1 MTTDPSRISQAR
13 RRAGRRLGFLIHA
26 AVFAAVNLGLIATN
40 VAAAPAHPW
49 SAYPLLGWG
58 LGLLMHG
65 LATSGTFGRAYD
77 SLVERELARLP
88 AARDVQP

>member
-1 MTTDPSRISQAR
+1 MTHDTSRITQAR

-26 AVFAAVNLGLIATN
+26 AVFGAVNLGLIAIN
-40 VAAAPAHPW
+40 IAAAPAHPW

-58 LGLLMHG
+58 FGLLMHG
-65 LATSGTFGRAYD
+65 LATSGAFGRAYD
-77 SLVERELARLP
+77 TLVERELARLP